1 MALTREEVLNVAK
14 LSRLEFTEEE
24 IAKFQV
30 DLNNI
35 LKYVDELSEVDTDG
49 VVPMVQANHLGNR
62 FREDEVK
69 PSLTQEESMKNSPVK
84 IDGMLVVPKV
94 VGGEN

>member
-14 LSRLEFTEEE
+14 LSRLEFGEEE
-24 IAKFQV
+24 IAKFQI
-30 DLNNI
+30 DLNSI
-35 LKYVDELSEVDTDG
+35 LKYVDELSEVDTEG
-49 VVPMVQANHLGNR
+49 VEPMVQANHQGNN

-69 PSLTQEESMKNSPVK
+69 PSLAQDESMKNSPVK

-94 VGGEN
+94 VGGDN

>member
-1 MALTREEVLNVAK
+1 MALTREEVLHVAK

-35 LKYVDELSEVDTDG
+35 LTYVDELSQVDTG
-49 VVPMVQANHLGNR
+49 NVEPLVHVNHLTNN
-62 FREDEVK
+62 FREDKVR
-69 PSLTQEESMKNSPVK
+69 PSLTQEESMLNSPSK
-84 IDGMLVVPKV
+84 EDGMLVVPKV
-94 VGGEN
+94 VGGDN

>member
-1 MALTREEVLNVAK
+1 MALTREEVLHVAK

-35 LKYVDELSEVDTDG
+35 LTYVDELSQVDTEN
-49 VVPMVQANHLGNR
+49 VEPLVQVNHLTNN
-62 FREDEVK
+62 FREDKVR
-69 PSLTQEESMKNSPVK
+69 PSLTQEESMLNSPSK
-84 IDGMLVVPKV
+84 EAGMLVVPKV
-94 VGGEN
+94 VGGDN

>member
-14 LSRLEFTEEE
+14 LSRLEFGDEE

-49 VVPMVQANHLGNR
+49 VEPMVQANHLGNN

-69 PSLTQEESMKNSPVK
+69 ASLSQEEAMKNSPVR

>member
-14 LSRLEFTEEE
+14 LSRLEFEEEE
-24 IAKFQV
+24 IAKFQI

-49 VVPMVQANHLGNR
+49 VKPMVQANHLGNN
-62 FREDEVK
+62 FREDVVK
-69 PSLTQEESMKNSPVK
+69 SSLTQEKSMENSPLK
-84 IDGMLVVPKV
+84 TDGMLVVPKML
-94 VGGEN
+94 GGDN